1 MRLPYSCAR
10 ALASYILLTHY
21 ETLAGP
27 GGEVARAL
35 GSACASL
42 ESLVSLLST
51 ALVLVLLLAQVLVQ
65 RVAVSRVWSGLH
77 ITTGG
82 RDCLQSS
89 KVHAA

>member
-42 ESLVSLLST
+42 ESLVSLHST
-51 ALVLVLLLAQVLVQ
+51 ALVLVLLLAQVYWSS
-65 RVAVSRVWSGLH
+65 VSP
-77 ITTGG
+77 
-82 RDCLQSS
+82 
-89 KVHAA
+89 

>member
-42 ESLVSLLST
+42 ESLVSLHST
-51 ALVLVLLLAQVLVQ
+51 ALVLVLLLAQVYWSSVS
-65 RVAVSRVWSGLH
+65 RVAVSRVVGL
-77 ITTGG
+77 TYNDGG
-82 RDCLQSS
+82 
-89 KVHAA
+89 A